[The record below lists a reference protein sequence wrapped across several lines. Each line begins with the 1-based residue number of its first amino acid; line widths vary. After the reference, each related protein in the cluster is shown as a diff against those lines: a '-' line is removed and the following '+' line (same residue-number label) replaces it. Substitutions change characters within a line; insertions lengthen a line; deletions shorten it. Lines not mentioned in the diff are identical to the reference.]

1 MSSWRRLLLGTLAL
15 ALFSTLTVALAQ
27 GEDISFDVEIFRV
40 DLVRGDDGEVTERL
54 TEVDQAA
61 AGEVIEYH
69 VTAVNEGDII
79 YRPGTVVVRLPIGEG
94 VAYVEGS
101 ATEDEDRVV
110 TEFSGDGGKTFSEP
124 PVLVGEEDERSTVP
138 PEEYDTIRW
147 TFTVPFE
154 PEQEETLVYRVE
166 VQ

>member
-1 MSSWRRLLLGTLAL
+1 MSSWRRLLLGALVWALLSTLA
-15 ALFSTLTVALAQ
+15 VALAQ
-27 GEDISFDVEIFRV
+27 AENITFNVEIFRV
-40 DLVRGDDGEVTERL
+40 DLVQGDDGEVTERL

-94 VAYVEGS
+94 VSYVEGS
-101 ATEDEDRVV
+101 ATADEDRVV
-110 TEFSGDGGKTFSEP
+110 TEFSGDGGETFSDP
-124 PVLVGEEDERSTVP
+124 PVLIGEEGDRSTVP

-154 PEQEETLVYRVE
+154 PAQEETLVYRVE